1 MVLLGPILSG
11 PNYKQGGLINKGTSD
26 WPEEDLWESQVADPE
41 AKARSSD
48 PWPLLPA
55 GIALLLR

>member
-26 WPEEDLWESQVADPE
+26 WPEEDLWESKV
-41 AKARSSD
+41 SS
-48 PWPLLPA
+48 LFLNHLTFLPKY
-55 GIALLLR
+55 LNKELS